1 MTEKK
6 LESVCAANEEWK
18 EKCPWYNRAVF
29 YHIYPLGLCGAEP
42 TNEKKEVVHRFD
54 RLMEY
59 IPHMKELSV
68 TALYI
73 GPLFEST
80 GHGYETTDYKMVDR
94 RLGDN
99 EDFKA
104 FVSECHNN
112 GIKVVVDGVFNH
124 TGREFFAFQD
134 IREKKGN
141 SQYINWYCGINFGG
155 DTEFHDGF
163 SYESW
168 HGYRILPRL
177 NLKNPAVCD
186 YLMDVVRYW
195 ISEFEIDGIR
205 LDCADVLDF
214 DFMRRLRSETK
225 TMKEEFWL
233 MGEVIHGDYGR
244 YANDGMLH
252 SVTDYE
258 LHKGLYSGHND
269 HNYFE
274 IAHTVKRLFDPNGG
288 LARGQYLYTFT
299 ENHDVDRLAS
309 KLTNKDHIKDVY
321 LLAYTLPGIP
331 SIYYGGEFGMEGKKV
346 NGSDEPIRP
355 ALDLKDMEEKKSEGI
370 YPYLVMLG
378 AIKGQYEALTKG
390 TYQELMLTNR
400 QYAFARSLEKQTIV
414 VAANNDEKEAV
425 IRVRIPYGVACIKD
439 VQTKEKIM
447 VKDQMTEIQ
456 LGAVSGRIF
465 VCGCQETE
473 EEEKKEGKEYKE
485 EKGKEKKEEK
495 EYNNEEKRE

>member
-1 MTEKK
+1 MTLAKED
-6 LESVCAANEEWK
+6 WK
-18 EKCPWYNRAVF
+18 QRYPWYNRAVF
-29 YHIYPLGLCGAEP
+29 YHIYPLGLCGAESK
-42 TNEKKEVVHRFD
+42 NEGGEVKHRFE

-68 TALYI
+68 TGLYI

-80 GHGYETTDYKMVDR
+80 GHGYETTDYKQVDR

-99 EDFKA
+99 EDFKQ
-104 FVSECHNN
+104 FMSKCHEN

-124 TGREFFAFQD
+124 TGREFFAFRD
-134 IREKKGN
+134 IREKK
-141 SQYINWYCGINFGG
+141 SASSYVNWYCGVNFNG

-186 YLMDVVRYW
+186 YLIEVIRYW
-195 ISEFEIDGIR
+195 IKEFEIDGIR

-214 DFMRRLRSETK
+214 DFMKRMRAETK
-225 TMKEEFWL
+225 TMKEDFWL

-309 KLTNKDHIKDVY
+309 KLANKDHIKDVY

-331 SIYYGGEFGMEGKKV
+331 SIYYGGEFGMEGKRI
-346 NGSDEPIRP
+346 NGSDDLIRP
-355 ALDLKDMEEKKSEGI
+355 QLDLKEMEEEKKDGI

-378 AIKGQYEALTKG
+378 RWKKEYEALTG
-390 TYQELMLTNR
+390 GRYEELLLTNR
-400 QYAFARSLEKQTIV
+400 QYAFARISDNQTVIIV
-414 VAANNDEKEAV
+414 VNNDEKDVWAH
-425 IRVRIPYGVACIKD
+425 IRIPQGITCIKD
-439 VQTKEKIM
+439 VQTKEQIY
-447 VKDQMTEIQ
+447 VKNQIAQVSLKAAEGRVF
-456 LGAVSGRIF
+456 LG
-465 VCGCQETE
+465 GCEM
-473 EEEKKEGKEYKE
+473 KEGKT
-485 EKGKEKKEEK
+485 EK
-495 EYNNEEKRE
+495 E